1 MRYDVFISHASED
14 KAEVALPLARYLEN
28 HGLKVWLDEFELTL
42 GDSLRMM
49 IDHGLAMSRFG
60 IVVLSPNFFRK
71 GWTNRELDGLVARED
86 TEKFIL
92 PIWHN
97 VTREDVLKFSPT
109 LAGKLAV
116 STNQGIELVARQ
128 VIRAIERDTARLPVQ
143 LSSLPVEDERARELS
158 ELRKSMLEAHSA
170 WELREVLFRADEFLS
185 RYPNYP
191 EARLMR
197 ERVIRAIDYEE
208 HPGGLPT
215 MAPPMR
221 RARISLLPSILL
233 LLTAIGGILLLIWLI
248 LWLWGQ

>member
-1 MRYDVFISHASED
+1 MEYDVFISHASED

-42 GDSLRMM
+42 GDSLRRM

-116 STNQGIELVARQ
+116 STNQGIELVAGQ
-128 VIRAIERDTARLPVQ
+128 VIRAIKRDTPRLTAQ
-143 LSSLPVEDERARELS
+143 LSSLHVEDERAKELS
-158 ELRKSMLEAHSA
+158 ELRKSMLESHSA

-197 ERVIRAIDYEE
+197 ERVMKAIEYEE
-208 HPGGLPT
+208 RPLERS
-215 MAPPMR
+215 MPPMPQ
-221 RARISLLPSILL
+221 RAHFSILPAIVL
-233 LLTAIGGILLLIWLI
+233 LLVIIGGILLLIWI
-248 LWLWGQ
+248 LWLWWK

>member
-1 MRYDVFISHASED
+1 MKYDVFISHASED

-42 GDSLRMM
+42 GDSLRRM

-97 VTREDVLKFSPT
+97 VTREDVLNFSPT

-116 STNQGIELVARQ
+116 STSQGIELVAKQ
-128 VIRAIERDTARLPVQ
+128 VIRAIERDTPSPILQ
-143 LSSLPVEDERARELS
+143 LSSLPVEDERARKLS

-197 ERVIRAIDYEE
+197 ERVLRALEYEE
-208 HPGGLPT
+208 HSMMGAGPRSAPARFSMLP
-215 MAPPMR
+215 A
-221 RARISLLPSILL
+221 ILL
-233 LLTAIGGILLLIWLI
+233 LLIIIGSILLLIWI
-248 LWLWGQ
+248 LWLWWK